1 MKARTR
7 VAIAIL
13 ATAALPLILVN
24 TNSLLDRRSDAARG
38 ADLVL
43 SGNAD
48 EMSALLAATRVRWL
62 ESVRADARLPG
73 VDEMLQRDAPAEP
86 VRVSRYFTAIGSRD
100 PVNIAAIG
108 LIDLEG
114 RVVEDSRAG
123 SRGRDESLEPWFLRA
138 IATGQ
143 PQLVGPYVPQ
153 GEAAPGL
160 FFTALVRDA
169 AERQRGV
176 LRVRMEP
183 SVLGQVMAS
192 ALVATPGLSA
202 TLIDADGRALMGIG
216 PLGERA
222 VSIGDAAGREQPA
235 VLAIASERVA
245 VAPVPGS
252 TWRVAV
258 RQPLEVWSAPQRALE
273 REWLLETALLLALLF
288 GVSLLLGRRVAAP
301 LTRFSAVAGRMAE
314 GDFSPVPHWPG
325 AEEARHLGE
334 ALDEL
339 ATRLRDTIGSLSHEL
354 AQRRDA
360 EEALR
365 ASREQH
371 LALVEQLPGAVY
383 RCANRDG
390 WPMDYLSPQIE
401 AITGYA
407 ADELLAG
414 DGQGY
419 ARLILPE
426 DVAPI
431 VSTIRDAMHGSGR
444 FELRYRIR
452 HRDGKIRWV
461 WELGSVH
468 TGKDPDAGRLT
479 GVMFDITDKETANQ
493 AMALLRGGDVD
504 ARVGGDFFEA
514 LAAGLVRVLDVDS
527 VLIGRYRGAPPSSL
541 CSLALAHRDGRT
553 ESVEFALAGT
563 PSNALLTDGAL
574 EIDDGVHLRFPEDDD
589 LARRG
594 LRAYLGRRLDDR
606 HGRPLGVLAVLNGS
620 AMQRSSAAAQLL
632 DLFQARV
639 AAELE
644 RVIAEEDLQRLA
656 ETLENRVT
664 ERTRELEAANASLS
678 QAMEQLVQREK
689 LASLGSLVAG
699 VAHELN
705 TPIGNALTVST
716 ALNDI
721 HRQFASELSAGQL
734 KRSALDRF
742 VQENNE
748 ATQLIERNLERAAT
762 LISHFKQVAVDQA
775 SVRRRMFDVAELVV
789 DVLSTLSP
797 TLKRAPH
804 RLQVEIPPGLCLES
818 YPGPLEQV
826 ITNLIENSLVHAFRP
841 EQSGL
846 IRLIGEATPSGIRL
860 RYEDDGRGI
869 PAEARHRVFDPFFTT
884 RLGQGGSGLGLYLV
898 YNLVHGRLGGS
909 IQLLDGSTG
918 GACFVI
924 ELPAVAP
931 SAAEESNE

>member
-13 ATAALPLILVN
+13 AFAALPLILVN
-24 TNSLLDRRSDAARG
+24 GSSYVERRADAART

-48 EMSALLAATRVRWL
+48 ELAALLAATRSRWL

-73 VDEMLQRDAPAEP
+73 VDDLLSSTATDP
-86 VRVSRYFTAIGSRD
+86 VRMSRFFAAIGSRD
-100 PVNIAAIG
+100 TVNINAIG
-108 LIDLEG
+108 LLDLEG
-114 RVVEDSRAG
+114 RVVEDSRAVN
-123 SRGRDESLEPWFLRA
+123 RGRDESLEPWFLRA
-138 IATGQ
+138 LATGQ
-143 PQLVGPYVPQ
+143 PQLVGPYTPQ
-153 GEAAPGL
+153 GDAVPGL

-169 AERQRGV
+169 ADERRGV

-202 TLIDADGRALMGIG
+202 TLVDPDGRVLVGVG
-216 PLGERA
+216 RLGERA
-222 VSIGDAAGREQPA
+222 TAIGADLARETPQVLSIGD
-235 VLAIASERVA
+235 ERVA
-245 VAPVPGS
+245 IAPVVNSP
-252 TWRVAV
+252 WRVAV
-258 RQPLEVWSAPQRALE
+258 RQPLAAWSAPQRALK
-273 REWLLETALLLALLF
+273 RDWLLETVLMLALLLGA
-288 GVSLLLGRRVAAP
+288 SLLLGRRIAAP
-301 LTRFSAVAGRMAE
+301 LSRFSAVAGRMAE
-314 GDFSPVPHWPG
+314 GDFSPVPRGSG
-325 AEEARHLGE
+325 AEEARHLGA
-334 ALDEL
+334 ALDGL
-339 ATRLRDTIGSLSHEL
+339 AAQLRDTIGSLSHEL
-354 AQRRDA
+354 GQRRDA
-360 EEALR
+360 EDALR
-365 ASREQH
+365 ASREEY

-383 RCANRDG
+383 RCANRSG
-390 WPMDYLSPQIE
+390 WPMDYLSPQVE
-401 AITGYA
+401 AITGFA
-407 ADELLAG
+407 AEELLAG
-414 DGQGY
+414 DAQGY
-419 ARLILPE
+419 TRLMLPE
-426 DVAPI
+426 DLASIEPL
-431 VSTIRDAMHGSGR
+431 VSEAMRTHGR

-452 HRDGKIRWV
+452 HRDGRVRWV

-468 TGKDPDAGRLT
+468 PSADGAAGKLT
-479 GVMFDITDKETANQ
+479 GVLFDITEKETADQ
-493 AMALLRGGDVD
+493 AMGLLRGGVD

-527 VLIGRYRGAPPSSL
+527 VLIGRFRGAPPSSL
-541 CSLALAHRDGRT
+541 CSLALAHGDCASER
-553 ESVEFALAGT
+553 VEFALAGT
-563 PSNALLTDGAL
+563 PSHALLETGAL
-574 EIDDGVHLRFPEDDD
+574 EVVDDVHRRFPDDED

-606 HGRPLGVLAVLNGS
+606 HGRPIGVLAVLNGS
-620 AMQRSSAAAQLL
+620 AMQRGSAAARLL

-644 RVIAEEDLQRLA
+644 RVIAAEALQHLA
-656 ETLENRVT
+656 ETLENRVA
-664 ERTRELEAANASLS
+664 ERTRELEAANVSLS

-721 HRQFASELSAGQL
+721 HRQFAGELESGQL
-734 KRSALDRF
+734 KKSALERF

-748 ATQLIERNLERAAT
+748 ATQLIERNLQRAAT

-775 SVRRRMFDVAELVV
+775 STRRRTFDVAELAVE
-789 DVLSTLSP
+789 VLSTLSP
-797 TLKRAPH
+797 TLRRSPH
-804 RLQVEIPPGLCLES
+804 QIGVEIPPGLCLES

-826 ITNLIENSLVHAFRP
+826 ITNLIENSLVHAFAP
-841 EQSGL
+841 GQTGNV
-846 IRLIGEATPSGIRL
+846 RLSAEAIDGGIRL

-869 PAEARHRVFDPFFTT
+869 PAEVRHRVFDPFFTT

-909 IQLLDGSTG
+909 IQLLERETAGV
-918 GACFVI
+918 CFLM

-931 SAAEESNE
+931 AAAEETSA